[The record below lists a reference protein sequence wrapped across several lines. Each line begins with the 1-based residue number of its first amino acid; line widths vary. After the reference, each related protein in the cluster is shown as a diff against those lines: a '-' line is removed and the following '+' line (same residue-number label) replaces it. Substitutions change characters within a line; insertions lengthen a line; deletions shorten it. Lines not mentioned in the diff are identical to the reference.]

1 MFLQFMEDDTWLPQ
15 WEANWLLVF
24 LRQTCRPFRK
34 HTPSTLKKEETQSTS
49 AFPVLG
55 KGLCPW
61 SRRGSLQEQ
70 AIVFLRC
77 SNLRHGDNVSSSCL
91 SVQEDTERCCKDESC
106 DYHLKQIHG
115 LNAKL

>member
-1 MFLQFMEDDTWLPQ
+1 MAAPVGGQLALGFSETNLQALPKTHSQHAEERRDT
-15 WEANWLLVF
+15 EHLVF
-24 LRQTCRPFRK
+24 PGVGKRPLALV
-34 HTPSTLKKEETQSTS
+34 P
-49 AFPVLG
+49 
-55 KGLCPW
+55 KGVAPK
-61 SRRGSLQEQ
+61 Q

-77 SNLRHGDNVSSSCL
+77 SNLRHGDNVSSSRL